1 VAGTSRSCGK
11 TQNIIPSF
19 QVQKF
24 FLSRTY
30 QGKLRFF
37 VSFLVGSLLGLAEDV
52 DAPAL
57 TEIFSVSGMI

>member
-1 VAGTSRSCGK
+1 VACTSRSCGK
-11 TQNIIPSF
+11 TQNIIPNHPNPE
-19 QVQKF
+19 K
-24 FLSRTY
+24 FLSRAY